1 MNPPPALPL
10 QGVRVVDMSTV
21 LFGPFASRWLADYG
35 ADVIKV
41 EPPEGDSTRTTGLAR
56 EPGMATGQHMV
67 NRNKRCVVLDLKQ
80 PGGRDALLRLLEGAD
95 VLMHNV
101 RPQKM
106 RALGLDAPTLRAR
119 FPRLVHAT
127 LTGFSTNGPYGGDPA
142 YDDIIQGMCGLAD
155 LMRRQTG
162 EVQYLPTVAA
172 DKISGI
178 VGAQAIL
185 MALVVR
191 ARTGV
196 GSEVEV
202 PMFECL
208 ADFTLL
214 EHLGG
219 HVFVPPQGAPGYA
232 RVLSRWR
239 RPYRTLDGHVCVMPY
254 TTEQWHR
261 LFAEA
266 GVPELAADPRF
277 ADMKTRT
284 QNIDVLYGL
293 LAEIVARRTSQDWLE
308 ACRRLEIAAAP
319 VNTLESLADDPHL
332 RAVGF
337 FQEIPDADAGGA
349 VRVTRPGVRFDGQ
362 PARVGAAHRLGQDTR
377 EVLREAG
384 LADAEIDALVRT
396 GAAREAKAPQS

>member
-67 NRNKRCVVLDLKQ
+67 NRNKRSVVLDLKQ

-185 MALVVR
+185 MALVAR

-214 EHLGG
+214 
-219 HVFVPPQGAPGYA
+219 A
-232 RVLSRWR
+232 RA
-239 RPYRTLDGHVCVMPY
+239 
-254 TTEQWHR
+254 
-261 LFAEA
+261 F
-266 GVPELAADPRF
+266 
-277 ADMKTRT
+277 
-284 QNIDVLYGL
+284 DV
-293 LAEIVARRTSQDWLE
+293 
-308 ACRRLEIAAAP
+308 
-319 VNTLESLADDPHL
+319 
-332 RAVGF
+332 
-337 FQEIPDADAGGA
+337 
-349 VRVTRPGVRFDGQ
+349 
-362 PARVGAAHRLGQDTR
+362 
-377 EVLREAG
+377 
-384 LADAEIDALVRT
+384 
-396 GAAREAKAPQS
+396 